1 MKNRLFSFVFCGLGF
16 CAGFALCYVLLV
28 FPARHLRASA
38 RSLTQVA
45 NASNTTREL
54 TDLTLQLRDAYQRHD
69 MAAYD
74 RLWADEFV
82 VTDPSGQRQTK
93 ADLLHQ
99 MQGSGFDLKSIA
111 DIRVRDYGDSP
122 VVTYRSI
129 GFAKAGTNLVP
140 IEIFSS
146 EQYRRTTVEEVSG
159 GLGRWRATSAKHMSV
174 HQAPPGYSPEAA
186 VASETQ

>member
-1 MKNRLFSFVFCGLGF
+1 MNNRLLSFVLGCLGF
-16 CAGFALCYVLLV
+16 CVGFTLCYVLLV
-28 FPARHLRASA
+28 LPARQSSASA
-38 RSLTQVA
+38 RSRPQVA
-45 NASNTTREL
+45 DASNTAREL

-82 VTDPSGQRQTK
+82 ATDPSGQRRTK

-140 IEIFSS
+140 VEVFSS
-146 EQYRRTTVEEVSG
+146 EQYRRTTTEEASG
-159 GLGRWRATSAKHMSV
+159 GLGHWRAASAKHMSV
-174 HQAPPGYSPEAA
+174 HQAPPGYSPEVTAT
-186 VASETQ
+186 SQTQ